1 MIKRLVGKNCD
12 LIFRRPFW
20 YLSALFFL
28 TLFFG
33 YFYVT
38 LPIETS
44 VESLIIDNDPDL
56 VFYEKYKEQF
66 GEDEVLVIGFSAED
80 VFDPQVV
87 RFIIEQTARLEELD
101 GVVDVL
107 SLTNVED
114 FVGSEY
120 DFIVQPLVAEPPR
133 NEQQKDALLQRALAS
148 SLVRD
153 NLFNRSSTAALF
165 LVRPDSRPENPAF
178 DQQFVQSIEE
188 IFRTLDPPWGNF
200 EYHIAGW
207 LATDVNLSRFM
218 TRDLMVFMPLTFT
231 LLIVFVSVAL
241 RNRWS
246 ILLAMINISVCLIWT
261 LAFLNL
267 IGGAIS
273 PITSILPPLIMALAV
288 SDSIHIFNEF
298 LKRDRSQ
305 LPLIDVMKD
314 TLVAL
319 SVPCFLTSFT
329 TAIGFASLAVSDVPP
344 IRFFGLA
351 AAGGMMAEF
360 VLSMTLV
367 PLGLYFLRNKIG
379 LKTPSV
385 KHTSILH
392 NRLERFA
399 RRVPEH
405 RALILFTTSILILI
419 SIVGALRI
427 NVETNLL
434 EYFKKESFVYQ
445 DSRFIDLQLGGVETL
460 EISLQ
465 SSEPDLI
472 LEPQA
477 LELLQNIEDYLQ
489 RQPIVSQVT
498 SIGNFLR
505 EMNKAFHQ
513 EDKAYFR
520 LPDNRAMAA
529 QYLLLYDGD
538 EIDNFIDSQR
548 SWARISARITEHS
561 SSAVEQ
567 YINSTQRYLDEI
579 TSGTPYQARVTGKTL
594 IANKLISFIV
604 NSQVQSLSLAFLLIF
619 ILMFA
624 IFRSFKLGVLA
635 MVPNILP
642 ILFNFAIMGFC
653 GIPLNSATAII
664 AAVAIGIAVDDTI
677 HFICEYQDQRNNN
690 HSVNQAVQQAIIIKG
705 SPIITTSLIMTG
717 GFGILLF
724 ASFVPTIQ
732 FGFLSALIMLFAV
745 VSDLFVLPG
754 LLLKFDH
761 KVE

>member
-12 LIFRRPFW
+12 LIFRWPFW
-20 YLSALFFL
+20 YLSALLLL

-56 VFYEKYKEQF
+56 VFYETYKEQF

-80 VFDPQVV
+80 VFEPQVV

-120 DFIVQPLVAEPPR
+120 DFIVQPLIEEPPH
-133 NEQQKDALLQRALAS
+133 NEQQKDALLQRAMAS

-178 DQQFVQSIEE
+178 DQQFVHRIEE
-188 IFRTLDPPWGNF
+188 NFRTLDPPWDGF

-246 ILLAMINISVCLIWT
+246 IILAMINISVCLIWT

-298 LKRDRSQ
+298 LKQDRCQ

-319 SVPCFLTSFT
+319 AVPCFLTSFT

-367 PLGLYFLRNKIG
+367 PLGLYFLRNKSG

-399 RRVPEH
+399 QKVPDH
-405 RALILFTTSILILI
+405 RALILFSTSILIVI

-445 DSRFIDLQLGGVETL
+445 DSKFIDLELGGVETL

-465 SSEPDLI
+465 AQQPDMI

-477 LELLQNIEDYLQ
+477 LDLLQQIEDYLQ
-489 RQPIVSQVT
+489 RQVIVSQVT

-538 EIDNFIDSQR
+538 EIDHFIDSQR

-561 SSAVEQ
+561 SSVVEQ
-567 YINSTQRYLDEI
+567 YINSTQTYLDEI
-579 TSGTPYQARVTGKTL
+579 TAGTPYQARVTGKTL

-624 IFRSFKLGVLA
+624 IFRSFKLGLLA

-677 HFICEYQDQRNNN
+677 HFICEYRDQRHRN
-690 HSVNQAVQQAIIIKG
+690 HSVNEAVRQAIITKG

-717 GFGILLF
+717 GFGVLLF

-745 VSDLFVLPG
+745 ISDLLILPG
-754 LLLKFDH
+754 LLLKFDR
-761 KVE
+761 

>member
-12 LIFRRPFW
+12 LIFRLPFL
-20 YLSALFFL
+20 YLAALILLTGFFS
-28 TLFFG
+28 

-38 LPIETS
+38 LPTETS

-56 VFYEKYKEQF
+56 VFYETYKEQF
-66 GEDEVLVIGFSAED
+66 GEDEILVIGFSVAD
-80 VFDPQVV
+80 VFDPQVI
-87 RFIIEQTARLEELD
+87 RFIIEQTTRLEDLD

-107 SLTNVED
+107 SLTNVDD
-114 FVGSEY
+114 FIGSES
-120 DFIVQPLVAEPPR
+120 DFIVQPLVEKIPQ
-133 NEQQKDALLQRALAS
+133 NNQQKEAIRQRAMAS

-153 NLFNRSSTAALF
+153 NVFNRDSTAALF

-178 DQQFVQSIEE
+178 DDQFVRRIEE
-188 IFRTLDPPWGNF
+188 SFRTLDPPWPEF

-231 LLIVFVSVAL
+231 LLIVLVSVAL

-246 ILLAMINISVCLIWT
+246 IILAMINISVCLIWT

-298 LKRDRSQ
+298 LKHDRCQ
-305 LPLIDVMKD
+305 TPLTDVMKV
-314 TLVAL
+314 TLVRL

-344 IRFFGLA
+344 IRHFGLA

-360 VLSMTLV
+360 FLSMTLV
-367 PLGLYFLRNKIG
+367 PLGLYFLRNKAG
-379 LKTPSV
+379 LKTVSI

-392 NRLERFA
+392 NGLERFA
-399 RRVPEH
+399 AKLPSH
-405 RALILFTTSILILI
+405 RTLILSCSSLLIVV
-419 SIVGALRI
+419 SVFGALGI

-434 EYFKKESFVYQ
+434 EYFKKDSFVYQ
-445 DSRFIDLQLGGVETL
+445 DSQFIDHQLGGVETL

-465 SSEPDLI
+465 AQQPDMI

-477 LELLQNIEDYLQ
+477 LDLLQQIEDYLQ
-489 RQPIVSQVT
+489 RQVIVSQVT

-513 EDKAYFR
+513 EEKAHFK

-538 EIDNFIDSQR
+538 EIDHFIDSQR
-548 SWARISARITEHS
+548 SWARITARITEHS
-561 SSAVEQ
+561 SSVVEQ
-567 YINSTQRYLDEI
+567 YINNTQAYLDDI
-579 TSGTPYQARVTGKTL
+579 TAGTPYQARVTGKTL

-604 NSQVQSLSLAFLLIF
+604 NSQVQSLTLAFFLIF

-624 IFRSFKLGVLA
+624 IFRSFKLGLLA
-635 MVPNILP
+635 MIPNILP

-677 HFICEYQDQRNNN
+677 HFICEYQDQRHHNY
-690 HSVNQAVQQAIIIKG
+690 SVTEAVRQAIITKG

-717 GFGILLF
+717 GFGVLLF

-745 VSDLFVLPG
+745 ISDLLILPG
-754 LLLKFDH
+754 LLLKFDR
-761 KVE
+761 

>member
-12 LIFRRPFW
+12 LIFRRPFL
-20 YLSALFFL
+20 YLSALIFM

-56 VFYEKYKEQF
+56 VFYETYKEQF

-80 VFDPQVV
+80 VFESQVIN
-87 RFIIEQTARLEELD
+87 FIMEQTARLEELD
-101 GVVDVL
+101 GVADVL
-107 SLTNVED
+107 SLSNAED

-120 DFIVQPLVAEPPR
+120 DFIVQPLVAQPPQ
-133 NEQQKDALLQRALAS
+133 NEQQKNAISKRAMAS

-153 NLFNRSSTAALF
+153 NLVNSSATAALF
-165 LVRPDSRPENPAF
+165 LVRPDSRPEDTGF
-178 DQQFVQSIEE
+178 EQQLVQRIEDLFLNLE
-188 IFRTLDPPWGNF
+188 PPWVGF

-207 LATDVNLSRFM
+207 LATDVNLSRYM

-298 LKRDRSQ
+298 LKRDRSE
-305 LPLIDVMKD
+305 LPLTDVMKD
-314 TLVAL
+314 TVVAL
-319 SVPCFLTSFT
+319 AIPCFLTSLT
-329 TAIGFASLAVSDVPP
+329 TSIGFASLAISDVPP

-351 AAGGMMAEF
+351 AAAGMVAAF
-360 VLSMTLV
+360 SLSMTLV
-367 PLGLYFLRNKIG
+367 PLGIYFLRNKSG
-379 LKTPSV
+379 LKTPSFT
-385 KHTSILH
+385 HTSILH
-392 NRLERFA
+392 NGLERFA
-399 RRVPEH
+399 NKVPKY
-405 RALILFTTSILILI
+405 RTLILLTTLVLVVV
-419 SIVGALRI
+419 SIVGASRI

-434 EYFKKESFVYQ
+434 EYFKKESSVYQ
-445 DSRFIDLQLGGVETL
+445 DSNFIDTELGGVETL

-465 SSEPDLI
+465 APQPDMI

-477 LELLQNIEDYLQ
+477 LEILQNIEDYLQ

-513 EDKAYFR
+513 EDTAYFR
-520 LPDNRAMAA
+520 MPDNRAMAA
-529 QYLLLYDGD
+529 QYLLLYDGA
-538 EIDNFIDSQR
+538 EIDYFIDSQR
-548 SWARISARITEHS
+548 SWVRISARITEHS

-567 YINSTQRYLDEI
+567 YIASAQDYIDEI
-579 TSGTPYQARVTGKTL
+579 TAGTLYQARVTGKTL

-604 NSQVQSLSLAFLLIF
+604 NSQVQSLSVAFLFIF

-624 IFRSFKLGVLA
+624 IFRSAKLGLLA
-635 MVPNILP
+635 MVPNVLP

-677 HFICEYQDQRNNN
+677 HFICEYRDQRTSNN
-690 HSVNQAVQQAIIIKG
+690 SVNHAVQQAIIIKG
-705 SPIITTSLIMTG
+705 SPIILTSLIMTG
-717 GFGILLF
+717 GFGILIF

-732 FGFLSALIMLFAV
+732 FGFLCALIMLFAV

-754 LLLKFDH
+754 LLLKFDQE
-761 KVE
+761 KK